1 MYRHHLEK
9 LVRTRLD
16 DILVD
21 EGVLDHSKLQEI
33 QSEQDQ
39 SGSLLSDILIESG
52 GFDEFELAKL
62 QVKSYGLPF
71 VDVKLFNIRREVLE
85 LLPFDYCKRRGVLP
99 VEQFGQS
106 LAIACWEIP
115 TPELLEEL
123 VAKTKLSIF
132 LYVGV
137 RPSMLEVIAEQTKK
151 LARST
156 PQRAP
161 VAKVAAPAASPT
173 SAAATSPAPVAAA
186 QQPSQPRP
194 AATIATTVAAAA
206 TAAAPAAART
216 AVPAAV
222 PGAVPASA
230 PSPSVSA
237 PGSRLAGPE
246 SVSATSSV
254 DTPEAPLPPLSIP
267 FISMKLNATAQEASA
282 PRRTPGPRSSGVV
295 AGAALG
301 SILGPAGSQA
311 PEPSLPATPAVVP
324 SAVRA
329 ASGVTKPAAG
339 AIDPQRPRTT
349 RAAPVIPAA
358 LGAAP
363 AKNVTEWESVFDQG
377 ESAVRESATGELPP
391 KPRT

>member
-16 DILVD
+16 DVLVD
-21 EGVLDHSKLQEI
+21 EGVLDRSKLQEI

-39 SGSLLSDILIESG
+39 SGSLLSDVLIDSG
-52 GFDEFELAKL
+52 GFDEFELAKI

-85 LLPFDYCKRRGVLP
+85 VLPFDYCKRRGVLP
-99 VEQFGQS
+99 IEQFGQS

-123 VAKTKLSIF
+123 ITKTKLSIF

-137 RPSMLEVIAEQTKK
+137 RRSIHEVIDEQTKK
-151 LARST
+151 LTRNT
-156 PQRAP
+156 PPRPAP
-161 VAKVAAPAASPT
+161 AKAAPAPAAQPAPTAAPAAPQA
-173 SAAATSPAPVAAA
+173 SAPA
-186 QQPSQPRP
+186 RP
-194 AATIATTVAAAA
+194 AATVA
-206 TAAAPAAART
+206 
-216 AVPAAV
+216 
-222 PGAVPASA
+222 AVPAS
-230 PSPSVSA
+230 PSASTSGSQSLPPS
-237 PGSRLAGPE
+237 

-254 DTPEAPLPPLSIP
+254 DLPEAPLPPLSIP
-267 FISMKLNATAQEASA
+267 FISMKLHATAQDASA
-282 PRRTPGPRSSGVV
+282 PRRMPAPKSTGGVV

-301 SILGPAGSQA
+301 SLLGPAGSQA
-311 PEPSLPATPAVVP
+311 PEPSLPATPAAVP
-324 SAVRA
+324 AAARA
-329 ASGVTKPAAG
+329 ASGVVKPAPAM
-339 AIDPQRPRTT
+339 ADPQRPRIT

-363 AKNVTEWESVFDQG
+363 AKSATEWESVFDQG

-391 KPRT
+391 KAKSRP